1 MEYEITSD
9 LKLTESQAAL
19 LEMHSFVNLM
29 SVLISELQ
37 TLESRYAQ
45 NGMFRDIIQEAVR
58 KLESFSHPESG
69 RRHAE
74 DLAQFEG
81 KVLRVITR
89 AMEKHPG
96 KAVDPGIVELTENLE
111 NVLSILGIH
120 AREILSRN
128 HEPEKWIPFEVE
140 ELYHSLVRFLSALEK
155 NSKGKFR
162 IVYNIADKQEKDYM
176 VGIQINSIDGDVIV
190 LPAVLTDLMRDLL
203 ANARKYTQPGGR
215 ITFGLVDDGQQ
226 VRIVV
231 DDTGRGI
238 PENEITS
245 IVQFGVRA
253 SNVQP
258 HETRGG
264 GFGLTK
270 AYFIT
275 RQFKGRMWIR
285 SMPGQ
290 GTRITIHSPR
300 ENQRNFLFPLF

>member
-1 MEYEITSD
+1 
-9 LKLTESQAAL
+9 
-19 LEMHSFVNLM
+19 
-29 SVLISELQ
+29 
-37 TLESRYAQ
+37 
-45 NGMFRDIIQEAVR
+45 MFRDIIQEAVR

-111 NVLSILGIH
+111 NILSILGIH

-290 GTRITIHSPR
+290 GTRITIHIPR